1 MMNIPQNI
9 KMIITDFDGIF
20 TDNSVIVNEDKS
32 ISRRVSFKDLMGVS
46 LLVKN
51 GYKIGFIS
59 GEKNP
64 VIEMIADKFNLTEI
78 FMGIRVKIDV
88 LKDIL
93 ERNNLTPE
101 DVIYVG
107 DDVNDKDCLEYVKTK
122 ITVPNANKV
131 IKQIKNIQ
139 ITTATGGD
147 GAFRELVDEIIL

>member
-1 MMNIPQNI
+1 MMNIPKNI